1 MLLIADK
8 ATSIEGEKH
17 KNASRLKKVQV
28 ATILTTQI
36 IEIVVLKHARKVLLW
51 STYLQKFI

>member
-36 IEIVVLKHARKVLLW
+36 IEIVVLKHARKVLL
-51 STYLQKFI
+51 